1 MHFER
6 CTDLALVKDFFQLHP
21 ELYEAVRDDFTGPVA
36 DFVPI
41 DHPLVSY
48 VLLLGDE
55 GQLYGLAMV
64 NAHSMILWEVH
75 NFILPS
81 VGWKTR
87 TRIARAFLNWLWSC
101 GCKRVIGKVLV
112 TNRYALRFNESMGM
126 ERIGTNR
133 RAFLKG
139 GVLQDEVW
147 LGLSSPDSRD
157 EKMG

>member
-6 CTDLALVKDFFQLHP
+6 CTDLSLVKDFFVLHP
-21 ELYEAVRDDFTGPVA
+21 ELYAAVRDDFTGPA
-36 DFVPI
+36 EDFVPI

-48 VLLLGDE
+48 ILLLGDD

-75 NFILPS
+75 NFILAS
-81 VGWKTR
+81 VGWKKR
-87 TRIARAFLNWLWSC
+87 CAIARAFLDFLWAH

-126 ERIGTNR
+126 ERIGVNR
-133 RAFLKG
+133 RCFLKD

-147 LGLSSPDSRD
+147 LGLSSPDAK
-157 EKMG
+157 EK